1 MPGSE
6 MQQKSQEQQSVEHHY
21 EQACVTVR
29 DKVFAIELGKTITPE
44 SSVEDK
50 FRLFWLRHIVK
61 GDFQK
66 IVEVKEKEEKDKK
79 KKETPVI
86 DERKIIREL
95 QALSEY
101 DLSQLEK
108 SRQETSTRVSSAEK
122 ASSPSMGE
130 INTPADAAEETI
142 LKLLKEGFSA
152 VDVSSAE
159 KKQLLTVDARAYYL
173 LSSLCTEMLK
183 LGGIN
188 DEYTRLQLTKKIE
201 MWKEKGNAT
210 MISLQ
215 TMESREISP
224 KEYDKH
230 ADLDES
236 EIMEMARSNACNPVP
251 VGHDAKEVSRIWGK
265 IRGEALEEGRPYG
278 YIMTWNSRLINLYL
292 RAKAEHD
299 KAEREKKLE
308 EIREEAKKNALE
320 HEFFKGD
327 HFKVEVASR
336 AYELNL
342 FREYDETV
350 TAMDTATKANTLKKE
365 QKVYRMVDER
375 FLSWALHID
384 ADTVRKMSTTE
395 RTEAINKCHNMI
407 ITDHGY
413 MSTGYCMDEA
423 FLQEPIMLTLLTP
436 EGKECFVTSNFTEAE
451 IIFPKDTKY
460 KILQAIDHS
469 ASPKVMKVSREKGS
483 CSETESDAEE
493 IRSYRYGDFKG
504 IEVIVSMLPD
514 KLLPAHTGM
523 QGIKADELLPAHTG
537 MQGIKVNDR

>member
-21 EQACVTVR
+21 EQACVTFK
-29 DKVFAIELGKTITPE
+29 DKLFAYRLREQITPE

-50 FRLFWLRHIVK
+50 FRLFWLDHIVR

-66 IVEVKEKEEKDKK
+66 IVEVEEKDKK

-86 DERKIIREL
+86 DERKIIKEL

-152 VDVSSAE
+152 VDDSSAE
-159 KKQLLTVDARAYYL
+159 KKPKLPIRARTYYL

-183 LGGIN
+183 LGGIT
-188 DEYTRLQLTKKIE
+188 DETIRQQLTKKIE

-215 TMESREISP
+215 TMKSREISP
-224 KEYDKH
+224 KEYDEH

-236 EIMEMARSNACNPVP
+236 KIMEMARSNACNPVSGGKDGEQ
-251 VGHDAKEVSRIWGK
+251 VTRIWGK
-265 IRGEALEEGRPYG
+265 IEGKTLKIGRPYG

-292 RAKAEHD
+292 RAKAARQKAPEKD
-299 KAEREKKLE
+299 KSAEEEYNKKLE
-308 EIREEAKKNALE
+308 EIRDEARKNGLE
-320 HEFFKGD
+320 HGFFKGS
-327 HFKVEVASR
+327 KSEEEAARMYASS
-336 AYELNL
+336 L
-342 FREYDETV
+342 FSEYDKTEK
-350 TAMDTATKANTLKKE
+350 AMDVATHANAMQKK

-375 FLSWALHID
+375 FLSWALHINF
-384 ADTVRKMSTTE
+384 DTVKTMSSAE
-395 RTEAINKCHNMI
+395 RTEAINKCQYMI

-436 EGKECFVTSNFTEAE
+436 EGKKCFVTSNFTEAE
-451 IIFPKDTKY
+451 IIFPKDTQY
-460 KILQAIDHS
+460 QIIQAIDHS
-469 ASPKVMKVSREKGS
+469 ASPKVMKVSKPKGS
-483 CSETESDAEE
+483 CSETESNTEE
-493 IRSYRYGDFKG
+493 IRSHRYGDFKG

-514 KLLPAHTGM
+514 
-523 QGIKADELLPAHTG
+523 ELLPAHTG
-537 MQGIKVNDR
+537 KQELK